1 MDTIPYLLVPYP
13 LAYYPTLDSEPK
25 PTRGEA
31 TAMGVRRRQ
40 KKSLDRKNQD
50 HMSSLEQKPKPRE
63 PKKSIIT
70 SAISGKTTL
79 VAYIIRKHE
88 FDKSKLLFNAIYN
101 ALKPPRHKRG
111 VLLDRFDW
119 LKTEDADGK
128 QDWRQRWFRLFVVL
142 YKLLNNVNAF
152 HYYPSEHVKTL
163 YFEYW
168 IQSKEKQLAIK
179 NDHMARI
186 ETHLRKKQN
195 EYKALQFNLTSYDVI
210 SENDDIER
218 MCKEHDMIEC
228 HMNKLQSEIR
238 FYIAFKSRRHIS
250 YLFWLNAWIHAIDD
264 KEEFAAQYL
273 YFSVVV
279 DWFLEGKGMRDL
291 VFEWNDWL
299 DDWLDDLV

>member
-1 MDTIPYLLVPYP
+1 
-13 LAYYPTLDSEPK
+13 
-25 PTRGEA
+25 
-31 TAMGVRRRQ
+31 MGVRRRQ
-40 KKSLDRKNQD
+40 KKSRDRNQD
-50 HMSSLEQKPKPRE
+50 QDQSSLEQKPKPKE
-63 PKKSIIT
+63 PKESIIT

-128 QDWRQRWFRLFVVL
+128 QDWRQRWFRLIVVL
-142 YKLLNNVNAF
+142 YQLLDKVNAF
-152 HYYPSEHVKTL
+152 NYYPCERVKTL
-163 YFEYW
+163 YLDYW
-168 IQSKEKQLAIK
+168 IKSKEKRLAIK
-179 NDHMARI
+179 NDHMRAI
-186 ETHLRKKQN
+186 ETHLREKQN
-195 EYKALQFNLTSYDVI
+195 EYKALKLNLTSYDVI

-238 FYIAFKSRRHIS
+238 FFIAFKSRRHIS
-250 YLFWLNAWIHAIDD
+250 YLFRLNAYINAVDKTKAYMDDLELTDKDYVYFDD
-264 KEEFAAQYL
+264 KEMFARQYV

-279 DWFLEGKGMRDL
+279 DWFLEGKDLRDL
-291 VFEWNDWL
+291 VFGWDDL
-299 DDWLDDLV
+299 DDWLDD

>member
-1 MDTIPYLLVPYP
+1 MLP
-13 LAYYPTLDSEPK
+13 
-25 PTRGEA
+25 
-31 TAMGVRRRQ
+31 
-40 KKSLDRKNQD
+40 
-50 HMSSLEQKPKPRE
+50 
-63 PKKSIIT
+63 
-70 SAISGKTTL
+70 AISGKTTL

-111 VLLDRFDW
+111 VLLHRFDW

-142 YKLLNNVNAF
+142 YKLLDNVNAF
-152 HYYPSEHVKTL
+152 HYTPSEHVKTL
-163 YFEYW
+163 YLDYW
-168 IQSKEKQLAIK
+168 IKSKEKQLAIK
-179 NDHMARI
+179 NDHMAHI
-186 ETHLRKKQN
+186 ETHLREKQN
-195 EYKALQFNLTSYDVI
+195 QYKALQFNLTSYDVI

-250 YLFWLNAWIHAIDD
+250 YLFWLNAWINAIDAYDD
-264 KEEFAAQYL
+264 KEEFAAQYV